1 MTAILVRKLLRDVRN
16 AFIATAL
23 LLVIFSA
30 FWVKVCQRVT
40 TEIAPIFNS
49 LGAMQGIDK
58 KFFDEIIF
66 KGPGKVTQAVLGGAG
81 IEFDKPNDFLAVALI
96 HPVVVILACLWSVGR
111 AGGAVSGELERGTM
125 ELLLSQPVPRS
136 RIIWAHFLVD
146 LITIPSLCAC
156 VVLGTQLGLWLVGP
170 FDVDYAS
177 VKKLPPAV
185 QMFMQNNGPAT
196 LDVSATRQWL
206 GALNLAALMFAVSGL
221 TMFIS
226 SIGRNRFRALGTAG
240 LLGTAMF
247 ILNIVGQMWLPAAY
261 VRPLSVFFYYQPQ
274 KIWLKDQWT
283 VDLGETWAGD
293 EPILALPVLV
303 VLIGIGTAGYLTALR
318 IFVRRDL
325 PAPL

>member
-1 MTAILVRKLLRDVRN
+1 MTAILVMKLLRDVRN

-23 LLVIFSA
+23 LLLIFSA
-30 FWVKVCQRVT
+30 FWVKVCQRVS
-40 TEIAPIFNS
+40 TEIAPFFNT

-58 KFFDEIIF
+58 KVFDEIIF
-66 KGPGKVTQAVLGGAG
+66 KGPGKVSQAVMGGSE
-81 IEFDKPNDFLAVALI
+81 IEFDKPNDFLAVALL

-111 AGGAVSGELERGTM
+111 AGGAVSGEIERGTM

-136 RIIWAHFLVD
+136 RLILAHFLVD
-146 LITIPSLCAC
+146 AITIPALCAC

-177 VKKLPPAV
+177 VKKLPPAF
-185 QMFMQNNGPAT
+185 QIFMKNGPTT

-206 GALNLAALMFAVSGL
+206 GALNLAALMFAVTGL
-221 TMFIS
+221 TMAIS

-247 ILNIVGQMWLPAAY
+247 ILNIVGQLWTPAGY
-261 VRPLSVFFYYQPQ
+261 FRPLSVFFYYQPQ

-283 VDLGETWAGD
+283 VDLGEAWTHD
-293 EPILALPVLV
+293 EPLLALPVLP
-303 VLIGIGTAGYLTALR
+303 VLVAVGAVGYLVALH